1 MKLKRLWCRHQ
12 LNEKIQDDAIYT
24 SKNYKNGTEFK
35 MAKFLNDR
43 ESCGFCIF
51 SEEDGRCSGRGR
63 GRCEV
68 GQLEWLKQEARV

>member
-35 MAKFLNDR
+35 MAKVKTLKCL
-43 ESCGFCIF
+43 ECGKLHQKKY
-51 SEEDGRCSGRGR
+51 RN
-63 GRCEV
+63 EV
-68 GQLEWLKQEARV
+68 FIGANT